1 MYSHNLIVKD
11 IKKKHRGF
19 IKEEKEKETDT
30 QPEKKAKKI
39 AKIEEKPIKEKEIY
53 KIKPSFESTR
63 ILPHKIKGNNI
74 HMTILKLNPD
84 DKNSLENIETFVNN
98 MRKNFKG
105 VSSYQIMVTFS
116 SGKQYSCN
124 KWSPIDKEFE
134 MQDFNSLYVSVGEI
148 TKIHFLLNM

>member
-1 MYSHNLIVKD
+1 MSTKKPIKEKKPINE
-11 IKKKHRGF
+11 KKK
-19 IKEEKEKETDT
+19 T
-30 QPEKKAKKI
+30 
-39 AKIEEKPIKEKEIY
+39 IKEKEIY
-53 KIKPSFESTR
+53 KIKPTFESTR

-84 DKNSLENIETFVNN
+84 DKNSLENIETFVNS

-105 VSSYQIMVTFS
+105 VSSYQIMATFS

-134 MQDFNSLYVSVGEI
+134 MQDFNSLYVDVGEI
-148 TKIHFLLNM
+148 TKIHILLNM